1 MKPNDVAAHP
11 TDVHVG
17 QRIRDRRKQLGMS
30 QERLARSLGLTFQ
43 QIQKYEKGVN
53 RVNAS
58 KLWDAATSLKAK
70 SEISFRAS
78 TARIN
83 LGPTRRRSLGRPL
96 RQLLAVRYGPE
107 LARDFPR
114 LRASRILKVSANL
127 VTKLAAPVERE
138 GPPGSADGG

>member
-17 QRIRDRRKQLGMS
+17 QRIRDRRKQLGIS

-53 RVNAS
+53 RVSAS
-58 KLWDAATSLKAK
+58 KLWDAATILECQIGDFFSGLH
-70 SEISFRAS
+70 RADQVG
-78 TARIN
+78 AAAPPVA
-83 LGPTRRRSLGRPL
+83 GPDA
-96 RQLLAVRYGPE
+96 QALLAVRYGPE

-114 LRASRILKVSANL
+114 IRASRLRKVIADL
-127 VTKLAAPVERE
+127 VTELASPIQRE
-138 GPPGSADGG
+138 SPPGSDDGG